1 MVDYCTLKYFSC
13 PYDKICVSIRSTSTT
28 SSLDSSEKLIKIQS
42 RGGLTA
48 ATLGANQIFFKAEE
62 IFRACTANGLQK
74 IEINSMVE
82 ELLQD
87 VELVSIFNGIIESSG
102 NSNDI
107 DVDVQNNIILTML
120 KLYLRVPTFSLSR
133 DVIARHRQ
141 ELKVKKA
148 NKGIRK
154 TLKAY
159 R

>member
-1 MVDYCTLKYFSC
+1 MKG
-13 PYDKICVSIRSTSTT
+13 KVSSIGYK
-28 SSLDSSEKLIKIQS
+28 LNSEESQNVNIVYIIKKHV
-42 RGGLTA
+42 L
-48 ATLGANQIFFKAEE
+48 KAEE
-62 IFRACTANGLQK
+62 IFHACTANGLRK
-74 IEINSMVE
+74 IEINCMVE

-107 DVDVQNNIILTML
+107 DVDVKNNIILTML
-120 KLYLRVPTFSLSR
+120 KLYLCVRTFSLSR

-159 R
+159 TDKSKCDA